1 MAATGAVRLP
11 VQSDLSK
18 PVEPC
23 QGLGVKLVLVSVV
36 AITSGC
42 VPMAKPLPTGTSTL
56 NAPPPPASQ
65 KNATSLLNE
74 TPSIVAPNEPPPPLP
89 GQRHVNG
96 AWRWTGT
103 EYRWIPAHN
112 EAGASATV
120 WKRE

>member
-89 GQRHVNG
+89 GQRH
-96 AWRWTGT
+96 ALS
-103 EYRWIPAHN
+103 I
-112 EAGASATV
+112 AGSRHITKPGLLLPCGSGSRLAAG
-120 WKRE
+120 R